1 MAAPMAAREL
11 RERQMN
17 RFHSYLRPGKTLRFD
32 RLRLDSAISAG

>member
-1 MAAPMAAREL
+1 MAARKL

-32 RLRLDSAISAG
+32 RLRLDSVTPAG